1 MTTKEIDWKALEDS
15 VGQLSSLTSTQGVLN
30 LSLVLYLKFATQVV
44 IGVPDE
50 FEMFGL
56 KISINEILFAFFVSL
71 LINSW
76 IIRNLYFIDKCIKEE
91 IVERELAIKYV
102 SRRHTLFNPFLFENT
117 KWGFGSNLMISI
129 VSFIIHNIV
138 ISFISLTII
147 ESLLSEFSFENIL
160 LTTLGMIPL
169 ILVYLEDKLIHRID
183 SQIINKKRAI
193 YNSIMRIGFLIVV
206 SVLITFVWN
215 EG

>member
-56 KISINEILFAFFVSL
+56 KISMNEILFAFFVSL

-91 IVERELAIKYV
+91 FVERELAIKYI
-102 SRRHTLFNPFLFENT
+102 SKRHTLFNPFLFEKTN
-117 KWGFGSNLMISI
+117 WGFGSNLIISV

-147 ESLLSEFSFENIL
+147 KLLFEEFSFENIL
-160 LTTLGMIPL
+160 LAILGMTPL
-169 ILVYLEDKLIHRID
+169 FLVYIENKLIQRID
-183 SQIINKKRAI
+183 SQIINKKKAI
-193 YNSIMRIGFLIVV
+193 FNSILRIAFLILT
-206 SVLITFVWN
+206 SILITFVWN